1 MVALCSPQ
9 PVSIVPNAKLTFA
22 DGPHLCERNVI
33 HGRFHSPAYVQS
45 LRITM
50 QCARRGARRCTD
62 PHRSLPRLTHSQRL
76 LSSRT
81 LHRVKYLF
89 NS

>member
-1 MVALCSPQ
+1 MIALCSPQ

-22 DGPHLCERNVI
+22 GGPHPRERNVI

-45 LRITM
+45 LGITM

-62 PHRSLPRLTHSQRL
+62 PTAACLALPIRSASYL
-76 LSSRT
+76 LEPCIE
-81 LHRVKYLF
+81 
-89 NS
+89 